1 MSDEIEYTDDEWEDD
16 EWWDDTFPC
25 GCCRCCG
32 CTCDDLCPECG
43 SYYCDCDEDEE
54 GEDE

>member
-43 SYYCDCDEDEE
+43 SYYCDCDDEVEDE
-54 GEDE
+54 